1 LIALSHSAKESF
13 NNISSSGS
21 IIIII
26 FIIRLL
32 GVFSTRITSSFSI
45 YHNAGSEILVF
56 AFLFLAVSLSVVANS
71 SSEDNRILFTPPAIL
86 GMVFSVLE
94 ISAIDKSIETLR
106 SRPSLSPR
114 IFSDNNN
121 EEIQTP
127 TKIDVE
133 MSSPQYSLVTPK
145 PSSSSSVSSVSSSSS
160 SSLLLQGGS
169 SAKRETLTGLDTLRF
184 FASIHIVLYHFY
196 SDASNNPV
204 WRYFCSWGG
213 SELTLFF
220 MLSGFILAYQ
230 YSGSDRLSKL
240 STLDFWTKRFFRLY
254 PTYLVSILVMC
265 TLLPIKEITVTV
277 LIALI
282 FCVQTWLPFAFENN
296 INTPSWTVGSF
307 LFLYALFPASCKIIS
322 GCFFILKL

>member
-1 LIALSHSAKESF
+1 
-13 NNISSSGS
+13 
-21 IIIII
+21 
-26 FIIRLL
+26 
-32 GVFSTRITSSFSI
+32 
-45 YHNAGSEILVF
+45 
-56 AFLFLAVSLSVVANS
+56 
-71 SSEDNRILFTPPAIL
+71 
-86 GMVFSVLE
+86 MVFSVLE
-94 ISAIDKSIETLR
+94 ISAIDKSIIETLH
-106 SRPSLSPR
+106 SRPSISPR
-114 IFSDNNN
+114 TILDNNN
-121 EEIQTP
+121 EESQT
-127 TKIDVE
+127 TKINRNHNKFNVE
-133 MSSPQYSLVTPK
+133 KSLPQYSLITLK
-145 PSSSSSVSSVSSSSS
+145 PSPISSSISGLSVSSSSS
-160 SSLLLQGGS
+160 SSAVVPPLQS
-169 SAKRETLTGLDTLRF
+169 SGAKRETLTGLDTLRF

-322 GCFFILKL
+322 GCFLF